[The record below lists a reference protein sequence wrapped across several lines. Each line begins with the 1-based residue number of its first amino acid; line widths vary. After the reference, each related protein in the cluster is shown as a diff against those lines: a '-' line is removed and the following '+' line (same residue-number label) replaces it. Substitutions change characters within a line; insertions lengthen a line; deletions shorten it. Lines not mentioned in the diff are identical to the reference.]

1 MQGSIN
7 VKFPE
12 LLGRENI
19 FYLCISPVYFLFE
32 IVHIFC
38 LFSAGALVAPLADF
52 YELFLHLTYSLS
64 VQCSSSPTKQMS

>member
-38 LFSAGALVAPLADF
+38 LFSAGASVALLLTFTSHF
-52 YELFLHLTYSLS
+52 YI
-64 VQCSSSPTKQMS
+64 